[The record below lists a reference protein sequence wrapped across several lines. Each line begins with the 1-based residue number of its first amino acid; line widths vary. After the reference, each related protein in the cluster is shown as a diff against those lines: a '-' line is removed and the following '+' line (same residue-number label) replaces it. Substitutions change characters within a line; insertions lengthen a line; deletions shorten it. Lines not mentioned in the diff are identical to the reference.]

1 MKSSYI
7 CTDVLIH
14 KKTKL
19 HKNPSFLPQ
28 DSKKSPIIEQS
39 EEKKRKGGAGGER
52 ETTRKQRI
60 RELRFGKGHG
70 RKKEGRDGGRIKNS
84 RTLITQYP
92 MKNSTIKIELAAL

>member
-39 EEKKRKGGAGGER
+39 EEKKRKGGG
-52 ETTRKQRI
+52 
-60 RELRFGKGHG
+60 
-70 RKKEGRDGGRIKNS
+70 GGRERDYKKTENKRAEIWQRSWKEKG
-84 RTLITQYP
+84 RERWG
-92 MKNSTIKIELAAL
+92 KD